1 MYVYIYIHIN
11 ATSYP
16 PRNPKFDIL
25 CLDEYC
31 RNPCSRRVLHGLDT
45 SRSSSSVL
53 SRAAPLSRVI
63 LHNWQASFK
72 CTDAFVD
79 DFDCKVTALPGTL
92 HSFKEPL
99 YPLKS
104 MDAHSN
110 SAASSE
116 KNIIGIM
123 IQHCLRHPSLLH
135 PLSAPRRESSALLP
149 LTTALSPHPRKRRL
163 HWDPPGLEAQA
174 VTC

>member
-1 MYVYIYIHIN
+1 MQEKQTSNVTKEKTLNDTIRHMVYSMYKYNVCIYIYTYIN

-63 LHNWQASFK
+63 LHNWQASFE

-79 DFDCKVTALPGTL
+79 DFDCKVTPLPGTL

-99 YPLKS
+99 YPLKVWTPT
-104 MDAHSN
+104 A
-110 SAASSE
+110 
-116 KNIIGIM
+116 IV
-123 IQHCLRHPSLLH
+123 QH
-135 PLSAPRRESSALLP
+135 PL
-149 LTTALSPHPRKRRL
+149 KR
-163 HWDPPGLEAQA
+163 
-174 VTC
+174 TS